1 MIPKKLPKSGVTAF
15 NETLYDFPILVLAN
29 RRLQVLTHPSTGQVL
44 DIINL
49 RTGRSHL
56 SYHLAGL
63 GMEEAGGLR
72 LIRRA
77 VLFAPSE
84 SQVKT
89 GEEVYWHGWE
99 HKIVRE
105 KKAIRLIM
113 RRPIDVHAG
122 SEAERRIAIEPEIE
136 LRLEKDSSHLE
147 IFVRLLNKERDWPPQ
162 PFELRANL
170 QPGYGGKTGAPGT
183 ADVSRT
189 THILAGH
196 NHYGPVSFSNGPKLL
211 EVPGI
216 GIINEDVGDWVILE
230 SDRPS
235 TYVNAGGLV
244 HVAPMLPS
252 SLGHSPPTHSI
263 SLRLRFGHGTL
274 DNLRKAMPAYTPLI
288 PATTRDVNRAR
299 RAFKTADKD
308 ADILIQA
315 CLDNAARAAA
325 ADQEGND
332 LDTRR
337 WLDRAEKTKSVCES
351 AEPFGVYHTTD
362 TFENMKQVDL
372 SLWDTEQLRKAY
384 EGEWPPWPVPGAI
397 GADTKTSH
405 ATGGL
410 VWAAWGAYLH
420 GDSVL
425 ADLLK
430 PLLLIYAEGVLENGT
445 TGGASIGASQNAA
458 DIVRGFDI
466 LNRTGV
472 SWTQAEMRKL
482 SAGLTVIGEWVW
494 NCMHGWAIDEHE
506 VDGGWTV
513 NRGQKGFCYMA
524 NWKTMECF
532 GLAAIARVL
541 PGYANAKLWMDYTE
555 AVYKAWF
562 DGGLTKDSFH
572 HVESS
577 IGYHNWGLRFLY
589 YMGVILEADGRPGV
603 TYVSPKTGQ
612 SIATMAEFTAHM
624 QSPERQYAIVFGNGA
639 HEIPAAVFANIAKRF
654 NNPIIARTAL
664 DAGWKDNNDM
674 TEWGFV
680 IESLPGDLP
689 APDTSPKQNVCLAD
703 SGVAIF
709 RTCDFTLAVNFGPY
723 KSGHCHRVKLE
734 TQWWAGDTLIS
745 PQTCPYENEPNAGL
759 YRGIG
764 DLFGITAFAKSCVT
778 LDDVPQNPLGGGRL
792 LDWKSDGD
800 TATGTF
806 GAPTYPKL
814 EHQRTIKSKNGSITF
829 TDKLVGR
836 GASEFLEATWRM
848 NYLNRPR
855 ISEDGKTAIINTGKW
870 QVEARCLG
878 SHTFHVGRRPS
889 RYVTGHQLCST
900 KPAKNGVTFKVQ
912 LRVTIRAKKGK
923 P

>member
-1 MIPKKLPKSGVTAF
+1 MSLKKLPKSGVTAYTDRHY
-15 NETLYDFPILVLAN
+15 EFPILVLAN
-29 RRLQVLTHPSTGQVL
+29 SRLQILTHPSTGQVL

-72 LIRRA
+72 LIRRS

-89 GEEVYWHGWE
+89 GEEVYWHSWE
-99 HKIVRE
+99 HKIIRE
-105 KKAIRLIM
+105 KNAIRLVM
-113 RRPIDVHAG
+113 RRPIDVHSGTA
-122 SEAERRIAIEPEIE
+122 AERRIAVEPEIE
-136 LRLEKDSSHLE
+136 LRLEKDSSDLE
-147 IFVRLLNKERDWPPQ
+147 VFVRLLNRERDWPPQ

-183 ADVSRT
+183 GDVSRK
-189 THILAGH
+189 THILAGNSH
-196 NHYGPVSFSNGPKLL
+196 FGPVSFSNGSKVL

-235 TYVNAGGLV
+235 TWVNVGILV

-274 DNLRKAMPAYTPLI
+274 DDLRNAMPAYTPLA
-288 PATTRDVNRAR
+288 PAATRDVKRSR
-299 RAFKTADKD
+299 RSLKTADKG
-308 ADILIQA
+308 AGLLIQA

-325 ADQEGND
+325 SEQEGDD
-332 LDTRR
+332 LETRR
-337 WLDRAEKTKSVCES
+337 WLDRAEKTKAHCETS
-351 AEPFGVYHTTD
+351 EPFGVLYAPE

-372 SLWDTEQLRKAY
+372 SLWDTAQLRRAY
-384 EGEWPPWPVPGAI
+384 EGEWPPWPAPGAI
-397 GADTKTSH
+397 GADTRTSS

-420 GDSVL
+420 EDPLL
-425 ADLLK
+425 AKRLK
-430 PLLLIYAEGVLENGT
+430 PLLLAYADGVLEHGT

-458 DIVRGFDI
+458 AIVRGFDI
-466 LNRTGV
+466 LNKAGLT
-472 SWTQAEMRKL
+472 WTQTELRKL
-482 SAGLTVIGEWVW
+482 SAGLIVIGEWVW
-494 NCMHGWAIDEHE
+494 KHMHGWSIDEHKVE
-506 VDGGWTV
+506 GGWTV

-532 GLAAIARVL
+532 GLAAIARIL
-541 PGYANAKLWMDYTE
+541 PGYANARRWMDYTE
-555 AVYKAWF
+555 EVYKAWF

-612 SIATMAEFTAHM
+612 SIATMAEFTTNM
-624 QSPERQYAIVFGNGA
+624 QSPEGRFAIVFGNGA
-639 HEIPAAVFANIAKRF
+639 HEIPATIFANIAKRF
-654 NNPIIARTAL
+654 NSPQIARTAL

-680 IESLPGDLP
+680 IESLPQGLP
-689 APDTSPKQNVCLAD
+689 APDNSPRQNLCLAD

-709 RTCDFTLAVNFGPY
+709 RTGGITLAVNFGPY

-745 PQTCPYENEPNAGL
+745 PQTCPYQNEPNAGL

-778 LDDVPQNPLGGGRL
+778 FDDVKQNPLGGGRL
-792 LDWKSDGD
+792 IDWKSDGE
-800 TATGTF
+800 TAKGTF

-814 EHQRTIKSKNGSITF
+814 EHQRTIESKNGSITF
-829 TDKLVGR
+829 TDKLVGQ
-836 GASEFLEATWRM
+836 GASDFEEATWRM
-848 NYLNRPR
+848 NFLNRPQV
-855 ISEDGKTAIINTGKW
+855 SEDGKTATIKTGKW
-870 QVEARCLG
+870 QVEARSLG
-878 SHTFHVGRRPS
+878 NHTFHVGKRPS
-889 RYVTGHQLCST
+889 KYVTGFQLCST
-900 KPAKNGVTFKVQ
+900 KPARNGVTFKVR
-912 LRVTIRAKKGK
+912 LKVISR
-923 P
+923 